1 MLLLASGWWGLIF
14 NARLYMYKMLRLV
27 NEEEIECS
35 VHLDAVRPLPHLVV
49 AVAAVVAASM
59 RQRYL
64 AIVEKLG
71 GGESTAPSSRPH
83 QTPAP
88 AAAAALQQR
97 IAHVCLCSSS
107 EASTQP
113 RQHRALPAPRNTFAY
128 VRSASSKRR
137 RFL

>member
-14 NARLYMYKMLRLV
+14 NARLYMYKMLRFV
-27 NEEEIECS
+27 SEEMECS

-49 AVAAVVAASM
+49 AVAAVVAANM
-59 RQRYL
+59 RQRNL

-71 GGESTAPSSRPH
+71 GGGSTAPSSRAH

-97 IAHVCLCSSS
+97 IAHVCLCSSC

-113 RQHRALPAPRNTFAY
+113 RQHRALPAPRYTFAY
-128 VRSASSKRR
+128 VRSASS
-137 RFL
+137 